1 MKFSRPTKR
10 GNKLDY
16 VALMTNNLKLDIVTQ
31 EKRLLT
37 VEVTS
42 VTAQTSDGE
51 ITILPNHVPLLTRL
65 TEGLLRYKDVSGN
78 EATVVIFGGFL
89 EIDSENN
96 LSVLADS
103 AVRADDLDE
112 AKIKAAED
120 EAKATLADKTREL
133 EFAEAESSLRRA
145 YLELKALSK
154 GSKPRHSQN

>member
-1 MKFSRPTKR
+1 MS
-10 GNKLDY
+10 
-16 VALMTNNLKLDIVTQ
+16 NNLKLDIVTQ

-37 VEVTS
+37 TEATS
-42 VTAQTSDGE
+42 VTAQTAEGE

-65 TEGLLRYKDVSGN
+65 TEGLLRYKDDKGD
-78 EATVVIFGGFL
+78 EETIVIFGGFL
-89 EIDSENN
+89 EIDSDNN
-96 LSVLADS
+96 ISILADS
-103 AVRADDLDE
+103 AVRAADLDE
-112 AKIKAAED
+112 AKVKAAQD